1 MERKKWTK
9 ELVHDAALK
18 YKFRNQFKINEY
30 RAYSVARKHKWLN
43 DVCEH
48 MDNGKLF
55 WTKEKVIEISKKHKT
70 RKSFMINDSPAYKAA
85 SKYKWLKDLSFDE
98 PSDRSFSLKI
108 SVVGNRYNRL
118 VYVYEFPDKTAYIGL
133 TYNVNRRHQQHLN
146 RGPVFK
152 YATDNDIIPI
162 KKILSNGYIN
172 VEDAIILEIQSIK
185 TYKDKGWKV
194 LNKLNGGEL
203 GGGLIKGLKEKYKK
217 EALKF
222 NYRGEF
228 KKLSPNVY
236 ASAQKKKWLDEI
248 CSHMS
253 YKYKKKREE

>member
-9 ELVHDAALK
+9 ESVHNIALK
-18 YKFRNQFKINEY
+18 YNFRNQFKINDSK
-30 RAYSVARKHKWLN
+30 AYDAARKHKWLN
-43 DVCEH
+43 EICEH

-55 WTKEKVIEISKKHKT
+55 WTKEKVIEISKRHKT
-70 RKSFMINDSPAYKAA
+70 CKSFMNNDSTAYKAA
-85 SKYKWLKDLSFDE
+85 SKYGWLKDISFDS
-98 PSDRSFSLKI
+98 SDIKI

-133 TYNVNRRHQQHLN
+133 TYNENKRHLQHLN

-152 YATDNDIIPI
+152 HITDNNTIPI
-162 KKILSNGYIN
+162 MKILSNGYIN
-172 VEDAIILEIQSIK
+172 VEDAVILEIKSIK
-185 TYKDKGWKV
+185 TYKDNGWKV
-194 LNKLNGGEL
+194 LNKHNGGEL

-228 KKLSPNVY
+228 KKISPNVY
-236 ASAQKKKWLDEI
+236 NSARKKKWLDEI
-248 CSHMS
+248 CNHMS